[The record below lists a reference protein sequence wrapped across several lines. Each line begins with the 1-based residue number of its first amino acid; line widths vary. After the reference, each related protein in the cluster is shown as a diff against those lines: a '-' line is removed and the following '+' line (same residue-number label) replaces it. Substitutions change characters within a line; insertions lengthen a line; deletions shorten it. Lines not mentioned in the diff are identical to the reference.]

1 MNCSQLLERRATT
14 NWEKSASSLRN
25 LEAHLNELRP
35 ESRPWGVSRPTVSS
49 SSDRI
54 LAQRPA
60 SSARIG

>member
-35 ESRPWGVSRPTVSS
+35 ESRPWAIARPSVSS
-49 SSDRI
+49 SSDRA
-54 LAQRPA
+54 LPQRPV
-60 SSARIG
+60 STPRLG